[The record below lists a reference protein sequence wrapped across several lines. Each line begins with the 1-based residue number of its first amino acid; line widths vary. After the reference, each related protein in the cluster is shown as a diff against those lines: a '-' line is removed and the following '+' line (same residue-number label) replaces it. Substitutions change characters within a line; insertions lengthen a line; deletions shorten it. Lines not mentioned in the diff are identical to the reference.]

1 MEAWRGQPTNSSNNV
16 RQRWSTVVRCGRGG
30 RGRNWALEITRGRQ
44 LGRLKSDGF
53 GGRIEQLGGRGVQPV
68 THLHGA
74 WGKWQGR
81 WDGETREGKERKKER
96 KKEKLFCYNHDTWCS
111 PNPVLCR
118 AAKETKNRRRTE
130 EEEVENFFCCNCC
143 CKTPLDFHLC

>member
-1 MEAWRGQPTNSSNNV
+1 M
-16 RQRWSTVVRCGRGG
+16 
-30 RGRNWALEITRGRQ
+30 EITRGRQ

-96 KKEKLFCYNHDTWCS
+96 KAFLLQPRHL
-111 PNPVLCR
+111 VLSKSC
-118 AAKETKNRRRTE
+118 ALQGGKGDEEQKKN
-130 EEEVENFFCCNCC
+130 
-143 CKTPLDFHLC
+143 